1 MDAYF
6 LSTPRW
12 RISVA
17 DNPDIRR
24 SKLMGWAYSII
35 TGGRSGNIQS
45 VQTANLGIRD
55 HPFHTLKLPPLYI
68 RSAHFLFAQQ
78 RQRPTLAIWTLICFI
93 IFIRR
98 LVK

>member
-6 LSTPRW
+6 LSTPRL

-45 VQTANLGIRD
+45 VQMANLGIRD
-55 HPFHTLKLPPLYI
+55 HPFHILNLPPRHI
-68 RSAHFLFAQQ
+68 HSAYFYSRHIGSAQ
-78 RQRPTLAIWTLICFI
+78 P
-93 IFIRR
+93 
-98 LVK
+98 